1 MSSKPEIEPPTMLNE
16 PLSSALSVSLNPA
29 FFLRFP
35 VFVRNKHTKRFG
47 SVFINSNNAAI
58 VSAYVGKHCEL
69 EIVAEFTAFHKAPR
83 IHGFRRVSVVLT
95 ADAELAQQLVGIQS
109 FQLTHKRVMEACV
122 KPVRQGDFSVF
133 ESGQVDIAFNIIRVH
148 QENVAQR
155 KLFVLPQIVI

>member
-16 PLSSALSVSLNPA
+16 PAFKCVERFVESA

-69 EIVAEFTAFHKAPR
+69 EIVAEFSAFHKAPR
-83 IHGFRRVSVVLT
+83 IHGFLPSLRRPHRRWPTGSNSLSESRAFSSRISVSWKLASSPCGRATFPFSNRDRLT
-95 ADAELAQQLVGIQS
+95 LLS
-109 FQLTHKRVMEACV
+109 T
-122 KPVRQGDFSVF
+122 
-133 ESGQVDIAFNIIRVH
+133 
-148 QENVAQR
+148 
-155 KLFVLPQIVI
+155 